1 MPDVPCRWPHRAR
14 NLRRS
19 HRAPSRRLHQ
29 SGFQSNSLITGDIES
44 RPHGSL
50 GIVFVRFGI
59 AEIGQYPVAPEVGED
74 AVIGSRNTGTGGVI
88 GAVAALRAG
97 GLVISSDSFFF
108 SPQQSARRAGRT
120 LRCAHDV
127 LRRPQALGLE
137 VPPTLLTIRQLG
149 VDGR

>member
-1 MPDVPCRWPHRAR
+1 MVWQKQLVETATASVAPTSTVPDVPCRWPHRAR

-108 SPQQSARRAGRT
+108 SRSNQLTALAARYA
-120 LRCAHDV
+120 
-127 LRRPQALGLE
+127 
-137 VPPTLLTIRQLG
+137 VPTIS
-149 VDGR
+149 

>member
-59 AEIGQYPVAPEVGED
+59 AEIGQYPVAPELGED

-108 SPQQSARRAGRT
+108 SRSNQLTALAARYA
-120 LRCAHDV
+120 
-127 LRRPQALGLE
+127 
-137 VPPTLLTIRQLG
+137 VPTIS
-149 VDGR
+149 